1 MPVPSDPADVPDVE
15 QRAVAVALRQLLRRL
30 ESHGPPTPP
39 PPDAAALHGQVPLLS
54 SSALR
59 EAVAKAH
66 HVLNNA
72 GLRGTLLKGLDAE
85 AQHWTYT
92 GTLAL
97 DELAKRETRVLA
109 DLADHPP
116 AYLVAAIGRPNP
128 EPLDDPY
135 AARWSWMTVASHVMS
150 YRRQYAISDPT
161 RALGANPTRP
171 AGLAQETDWRLV
183 MDEIRWSSANLGEHL
198 IDPRVLAVF
207 DPTGRIDASHALAAL
222 NDRSYAAVAEAGQRR
237 IRAAPSHTLR
247 TEVTKALRII
257 RARPPDRSA
266 ELERL
271 TAAHRNLNTLYTQ
284 DRAPAAGRGQRSNEP
299 AANPGHDQLRRRLSE
314 LDTAITIVEQQQH
327 HRQAW
332 DNHNAEP
339 LAAARLAAGELATRE
354 HQALLTLEQDPPPHL
369 ASELGHPPASEP
381 GRQAWRHG
389 ARLIEQYRTRH
400 DIDDPTRPFGQAP
413 QDRAQQAELTMIRHA
428 LDRVLDGLHLT
439 GTGQLALP
447 PPPRELALDQ

>member
-1 MPVPSDPADVPDVE
+1 MTVPSDPADLPDVE

-30 ESHGPPTPP
+30 ERHGPPTPP
-39 PPDAAALHGQVPLLS
+39 PPDAASMHGQVPLLS
-54 SSALR
+54 SRTLR

-72 GLRGTLLKGLDAE
+72 GLQGTLLEGLDPQAR
-85 AQHWTYT
+85 HWTYAA
-92 GTLAL
+92 TLAL

-116 AYLVAAIGRPNP
+116 AHLVAAIGRPDP
-128 EPLDDPY
+128 DPVDEPY
-135 AARWSWMTVASHVMS
+135 AARWSWMSVASHVMS
-150 YRRQYAISDPT
+150 YRRQYAINDPT
-161 RALGANPTRP
+161 RALGANPLRS
-171 AGLAQETDWRLV
+171 AGLAQQTDWRLV
-183 MDEIRWSSANLGEHL
+183 MDEIRWSTANLGEHL

-207 DPTGRIDASHALAAL
+207 DPTGRIDASQALAAL
-222 NDRSYAAVAEAGQRR
+222 NDRSRAAVPKAGQRR

-247 TEVTKALRII
+247 TEVTKALSVI

-271 TAAHRNLNTLYTQ
+271 TAAHGNLNTLYSQ
-284 DRAPAAGRGQRSNEP
+284 DRASVAGHGQRPEQP
-299 AANPGHDQLRRRLSE
+299 TVIDAHDQLRRRLSE
-314 LDTAITIVEQQQH
+314 LDAAITTVRQEQRQ
-327 HRQAW
+327 RQAW

-339 LAAARLAAGELATRE
+339 LAAARLAAEELATRE
-354 HQALLTLEQDPPPHL
+354 HEALLALEQDPPPHL
-369 ASELGHPPASEP
+369 VTELGQPPASEP

-400 DIDDPTRPFGQAP
+400 EIDDPTRPFGQAP
-413 QDRAQQAELTMIRHA
+413 QDPAQQAELTRVRHA

-439 GTGQLALP
+439 GTEQLALP
-447 PPPRELALDQ
+447 PPPHELALDQ

>member
-1 MPVPSDPADVPDVE
+1 MPVPSDPADLPDVE

-30 ESHGPPTPP
+30 ENHGPPPPP
-39 PPDAAALHGQVPLLS
+39 PPDGAALHGQVPLLS

-72 GLRGTLLKGLDAE
+72 GLRGTLLGGLDAE
-85 AQHWTYT
+85 AQHRTYAA
-92 GTLAL
+92 TLAL

-109 DLADHPP
+109 DLADQPP

-135 AARWSWMTVASHVMS
+135 AARWSWMSVVSHVMS

-161 RALGANPTRP
+161 RALGANPTQP

-183 MDEIRWSSANLGEHL
+183 TDEIRWSTANLGEHL

-207 DPTGRIDASHALAAL
+207 DPTGRIDAPQALAAL
-222 NDRSYAAVAEAGQRR
+222 NDHSRATAPEATQRR

-247 TEVTKALRII
+247 TEVTKALSTI

-271 TAAHRNLNTLYTQ
+271 TAAHGDLNTLYSQ
-284 DRAPAAGRGQRSNEP
+284 DHAPVAARGHRPEEP
-299 AANPGHDQLRRRLSE
+299 TVIGEHEQLRRRLSE
-314 LDTAITIVEQQQH
+314 LDAAITTMRQQQRQ
-327 HRQAW
+327 RQAW
-332 DNHNAEP
+332 DTHNAEP
-339 LAAARLAAGELATRE
+339 LAIARLAAEELATRE
-354 HQALLTLEQDPPPHL
+354 HQALLALEQDPPPHL
-369 ASELGHPPASEP
+369 LGELGPPPASEA

-389 ARLIEQYRTRH
+389 AHLIEQYRTRH
-400 DIDDPTRPFGQAP
+400 DIDDPTRPFGATP
-413 QDRAQQAELTMIRHA
+413 QDPAQQAELTMVRHA

-439 GTGQLALP
+439 GTQQLALP
-447 PPPRELALDQ
+447 PPPHELVLDP